1 MTLKIEKGS
10 QSIDR
15 GEKKE
20 RKAFTAKLKT
30 HIQINSPGVHHYAKL
45 KYCGLI

>member
-1 MTLKIEKGS
+1 LKGEAKALT
-10 QSIDR
+10 
-15 GEKKE
+15 GEKK
-20 RKAFTAKLKT
+20 KAFTAKPKT

>member
-1 MTLKIEKGS
+1 MNPVALKIERGR
-10 QSIDR
+10 QSIDW
-15 GEKKE
+15 GKK
-20 RKAFTAKLKT
+20 KAFTAKPKT